1 MKKLSLCM
9 ILLLMHFQ
17 GNKGKYYTI
26 QKSSIFLTGFS
37 SLFIVGLIR
46 QLNVQSWS
54 NSKTFL
60 IWLIIWVPLFIAHYM
75 WFLKIQWKG
84 CYIHYSEFRKYLF
97 GLLIL
102 VILSILIHLPY

>member
-1 MKKLSLCM
+1 MKKVSLSL

-26 QKSSIFLTGFS
+26 QKSSLFLTGFS
-37 SLFIVGLIR
+37 SLFLAGLVR
-46 QLNVQSWS
+46 QLNGQGWS

-60 IWLIIWVPLFIAHYM
+60 IWLIIWVPLFIAHYT
-75 WFLKIQWKG
+75 WFLNKEWKG
-84 CYIHYSEFRKYLF
+84 SFIHYLEFKKYRF
-97 GLLIL
+97 GLLVL